1 MARENTK
8 EILEYYA
15 KGFSI
20 SRTASTLG
28 FARKTVGTTFK
39 EAKKAWEMIE
49 EIWFPDPS
57 SMGSLDKEEENTALR
72 LHLFS
77 VYYSNPMPE
86 KSPDEIKE
94 YFIKCMDSM
103 SNDEI
108 NALLFQLDDKKK
120 SIKDEEMMQV
130 ASFLEKSGST
140 LQDSYKWAKDK
151 GLNIAS
157 FSEPYF
163 KKLFREYRA
172 NHELSDRLKFK
183 PGDVM
188 EIRWYRLEQY
198 KGDEEE
204 NAYPLSGQKHDEI
217 LKDAVKRKDKA
228 KVNEIKTRKGR
239 WLFIMYLPF
248 SRRVSMRVFY
258 KRDLD
263 NMVTALMDEMN
274 EVGIPKRLVSTSYKN
289 SLVDSTRRWPLFTI
303 LLETYGVV
311 YIKDDNLS
319 VFEEMEKDL
328 LFKIRECLKKTG
340 WYKNINDNILSLMLT
355 HNSRRPEI
363 EKEKGYLRKIDLDKD
378 GKKQKEIEELK
389 VLPDSHVL
397 YGGKRYSCPYTY
409 VGKVVSLSRSIN
421 RIFIY
426 DEETKV
432 LISEHEIIPREDKRK
447 YSTHKEHMPESD
459 EERIRVGMRTRLTL
473 LGGVESEDIVWMF
486 NRFLDALS
494 SEEKGYETIRS
505 MLFVFHKSNRKPLED
520 FSRNE
525 RALWEALDKEGVDLK
540 ERQEKLCVD
549 LFEFKRTKATGKNVD
564 ISQNIYY
571 ALNSKNDD
579 FANEDVEA
587 PLSQTDFNVLGTE
600 DVEEID
606 LPDS

>member
-28 FARKTVGTTFK
+28 LARKTVSTTFK
-39 EAKKAWEMIE
+39 ETKKAWDMIE
-49 EIWFPDPS
+49 DIWFPGS
-57 SMGSLDKEEENTALR
+57 SLCSLDKENENTALR

-77 VYYSNPMPE
+77 VYYSNPMPG
-86 KSPDEIKE
+86 KSPDEIKD
-94 YFIKCMDSM
+94 YFLKCMDSM

-108 NALLFQLDDKKK
+108 NNLLFQLDDEKK

-130 ASFLEKSGST
+130 ASFLEKPGST

-172 NHELSDRLKFK
+172 NNELSDRLKFK

-204 NAYPLSGQKHDEI
+204 NAYPLSGQKYDEI

-340 WYKNINDNILSLMLT
+340 WYKNINNNILSLMLT
-355 HNSRRPEI
+355 HKSRRSEI

-389 VLPDSHVL
+389 VLPDSHIL

-459 EERIRVGMRTRLTL
+459 EERIRVGMRTRLSL

-520 FSRNE
+520 FSKNE
-525 RALWEALDKEGVDLK
+525 RSLWEALDKEGVDLK
-540 ERQEKLCVD
+540 KRQEKLCDD